1 MQEISTPASAD
12 STLTSDSH
20 ETSLPVL
27 GMADSATTDEP
38 ATSTHGKDDSSNDDF
53 TLTAASSELPPSA
66 EEELADD
73 DELVFHAPSTVPSA
87 PISSSVPSLR
97 SRSRQQVLSRGRD
110 PVAPEQPRRN
120 APRKLDGFSSANS
133 NSNNIHS
140 VEGESNEGNAVP
152 SLEAGT
158 RPPGISLEQ
167 NLFQEV
173 QQSIAAAEPVRTFV
187 GRPLRPVVAP
197 LSPAGVESSAVHQS
211 SRSRSRAST
220 PAPTPVELPPS
231 PPPRRPAP
239 SRPAQDEEGAAVA
252 APGGGEYEYE
262 YYYDYLDDSP
272 HSTDYDLVPLSA
284 KVTTSN
290 QPYIFIFYFYML
302 GIEMLDDLFVGILN
316 ELK

>member
-1 MQEISTPASAD
+1 MYVQASTEISTPASAD

-20 ETSLPVL
+20 ETSLPAVL
-27 GMADSATTDEP
+27 GMADSAATDEP

-53 TLTAASSELPPSA
+53 TLTAASSELPPAA
-66 EEELADD
+66 EEDLAD
-73 DELVFHAPSTVPSA
+73 DELVFHAPSTAPSA
-87 PISSSVPSLR
+87 VSSSVPSLR
-97 SRSRQQVLSRGRD
+97 SRSRQQVLAHGRD
-110 PVAPEQPRRN
+110 TVAPEQPRRN
-120 APRKLDGFSSANS
+120 APRKLDGFSSTNS
-133 NSNNIHS
+133 NNNNIHS
-140 VEGESNEGNAVP
+140 VEGESNEGNVAP

-158 RPPGISLEQ
+158 RPGISLEQ

-197 LSPAGVESSAVHQS
+197 LSPTGVESAAVQS

-231 PPPRRPAP
+231 PPPRRPAA
-239 SRPAQDEEGAAVA
+239 SRPAQDEEGEGAAAVA

-284 KVTTSN
+284 KVTTTN
-290 QPYIFIFYFYML
+290 HTFLLIFFISMCFRYR
-302 GIEMLDDLFVGILN
+302 DVG
-316 ELK
+316 

>member
-1 MQEISTPASAD
+1 
-12 STLTSDSH
+12 
-20 ETSLPVL
+20 
-27 GMADSATTDEP
+27 MADSATTDEP
-38 ATSTHGKDDSSNDDF
+38 ATSTHGKDDTSNDDF
-53 TLTAASSELPPSA
+53 TLTAASSELPPAA
-66 EEELADD
+66 EEELAD

-87 PISSSVPSLR
+87 VSSSVPSLR
-97 SRSRQQVLSRGRD
+97 SRSRQQILSRGRD
-110 PVAPEQPRRN
+110 SVAPEQPRRN
-120 APRKLDGFSSANS
+120 APRKLDGFSST
-133 NSNNIHS
+133 NSNNNNIHP
-140 VEGESNEGNAVP
+140 VEGESNEGNAVS

-173 QQSIAAAEPVRTFV
+173 QQSIAAAEPIRTFV

-197 LSPAGVESSAVHQS
+197 AGVESSAVQS

-239 SRPAQDEEGAAVA
+239 SRPAQDEEGAAAVA

-284 KVTTSN
+284 KVSTTN
-290 QPYIFIFYFYML
+290 RTYFYISIL
-302 GIEMLDDLFVGILN
+302 GTEMLYNSILI

>member
-1 MQEISTPASAD
+1 MQASTEISTPAPAD
-12 STLTSDSH
+12 STLTADSH
-20 ETSLPVL
+20 ETSLPAVL
-27 GMADSATTDEP
+27 GMADSAATDEP
-38 ATSTHGKDDSSNDDF
+38 ATSTHGKDDGSNDDF

-66 EEELADD
+66 EEEPADD
-73 DELVFHAPSTVPSA
+73 DELVFHAPSTVPSVV
-87 PISSSVPSLR
+87 SSSVPSLR
-97 SRSRQQVLSRGRD
+97 SRSRQQVLTRGHD

-120 APRKLDGFSSANS
+120 APRKLDGFSST
-133 NSNNIHS
+133 NSNNNNIHA

-187 GRPLRPVVAP
+187 GRPLRPVLAP

-231 PPPRRPAP
+231 PPPRRPTA
-239 SRPAQDEEGAAVA
+239 SRPAQDEEGAAAVA

-284 KVTTSN
+284 KVTTAN
-290 QPYIFIFYFYML
+290 RTFLLTFFIS
-302 GIEMLDDLFVGILN
+302 IC
-316 ELK
+316 

>member
-1 MQEISTPASAD
+1 MQASTEISTPASAD

-53 TLTAASSELPPSA
+53 ALTVASSELPPSA
-66 EEELADD
+66 EEEPADD
-73 DELVFHAPSTVPSA
+73 DELVFNAPSTVPSA
-87 PISSSVPSLR
+87 PVSSSVPSLR

-110 PVAPEQPRRN
+110 TVDPEQPRRN

-133 NSNNIHS
+133 NNNNVHPA
-140 VEGESNEGNAVP
+140 EGESNEGNVVA

-158 RPPGISLEQ
+158 RPGISLEQ

-231 PPPRRPAP
+231 PPPRRPTA
-239 SRPAQDEEGAAVA
+239 SRPAQDEEGAAAVA
-252 APGGGEYEYE
+252 GPGGGEYEYE

-284 KVTTSN
+284 KVTRTSRTFLL
-290 QPYIFIFYFYML
+290 IFI
-302 GIEMLDDLFVGILN
+302 ISIC
-316 ELK
+316 

>member
-1 MQEISTPASAD
+1 MQASPEISTPASAD

-53 TLTAASSELPPSA
+53 VSSELPPSA
-66 EEELADD
+66 EEEPAD
-73 DELVFHAPSTVPSA
+73 DELVFHAPSTVPSVV
-87 PISSSVPSLR
+87 SSSVPSLR

-110 PVAPEQPRRN
+110 QVDPEQPRRN
-120 APRKLDGFSSANS
+120 APRKLDGFSSTNS
-133 NSNNIHS
+133 NNNNNIHS
-140 VEGESNEGNAVP
+140 VEGESNEGNSVP

-197 LSPAGVESSAVHQS
+197 LSPAGLESPAVHQS

-220 PAPTPVELPPS
+220 PAPTPVEFPPS

-239 SRPAQDEEGAAVA
+239 SRTVQDEEGAAAVA

-284 KVTTSN
+284 KVTRTN
-290 QPYIFIFYFYML
+290 RTFLHIFFISICYRNR
-302 GIEMLDDLFVGILN
+302 DVG
-316 ELK
+316 

>member
-1 MQEISTPASAD
+1 MQASTEISTPASAD

-38 ATSTHGKDDSSNDDF
+38 ATSTHGKDDGSNDDF
-53 TLTAASSELPPSA
+53 ALTTASSELPPSG
-66 EEELADD
+66 EEEPAD

-87 PISSSVPSLR
+87 PVSSSVPSLR

-110 PVAPEQPRRN
+110 TVAPEQPRRN
-120 APRKLDGFSSANS
+120 APRKLDGFSSTNS
-133 NSNNIHS
+133 NNNINIHS
-140 VEGESNEGNAVP
+140 VEGESNAGNVAP
-152 SLEAGT
+152 SLDAGM
-158 RPPGISLEQ
+158 RPGISLEQ

-197 LSPAGVESSAVHQS
+197 AGVESSAVQS

-231 PPPRRPAP
+231 PPPRRPAL
-239 SRPAQDEEGAAVA
+239 SRPAPDEEGAAVA

-284 KVTTSN
+284 KVTLTTTV
-290 QPYIFIFYFYML
+290 YFYFYF
-302 GIEMLDDLFVGILN
+302 LFIYVRYRDVG
-316 ELK
+316 

>member
-1 MQEISTPASAD
+1 MQASTEISTPASAD

-38 ATSTHGKDDSSNDDF
+38 ATSTHGKDDSSSNDDF
-53 TLTAASSELPPSA
+53 TLTDASSELPPSA
-66 EEELADD
+66 EEEPADD

-87 PISSSVPSLR
+87 PVSSSVPSLR
-97 SRSRQQVLSRGRD
+97 SRSRQQVLTRGRD

-120 APRKLDGFSSANS
+120 APRKLDGFSST
-133 NSNNIHS
+133 NSNNNNIHA
-140 VEGESNEGNAVP
+140 VEGESNAVP
-152 SLEAGT
+152 SLDAGT

-197 LSPAGVESSAVHQS
+197 LSPAGVESSAVQS

-239 SRPAQDEEGAAVA
+239 PSRLAHDEEGAAAVA

-284 KVTTSN
+284 KVTTTN
-290 QPYIFIFYFYML
+290 RTFLLVFFIS
-302 GIEMLDDLFVGILN
+302 IC
-316 ELK
+316 

>member
-1 MQEISTPASAD
+1 MQASTEISTPASAD

-20 ETSLPVL
+20 ETSLPAVL

-38 ATSTHGKDDSSNDDF
+38 ATATHGKDDSSNDDL
-53 TLTAASSELPPSA
+53 TPTAASSELPPSA
-66 EEELADD
+66 EEDLAD

-87 PISSSVPSLR
+87 PVSSSVPSLR

-120 APRKLDGFSSANS
+120 APRKLDGFSSTNS
-133 NSNNIHS
+133 NNNNIHS

-152 SLEAGT
+152 SLEAST
-158 RPPGISLEQ
+158 RLPGISLEQ

-239 SRPAQDEEGAAVA
+239 SRPVQDEEGAVVVA

-284 KVTTSN
+284 KVTTTNRTYFTSTCI
-290 QPYIFIFYFYML
+290 YII
-302 GIEMLDDLFVGILN
+302 GIV
-316 ELK
+316 